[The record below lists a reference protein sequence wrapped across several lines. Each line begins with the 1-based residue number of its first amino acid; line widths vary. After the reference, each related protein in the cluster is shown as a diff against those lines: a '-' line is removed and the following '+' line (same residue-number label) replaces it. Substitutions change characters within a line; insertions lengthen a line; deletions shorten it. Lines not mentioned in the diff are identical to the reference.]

1 MIWIL
6 KDFILEEI
14 NLATKFK
21 CHVSN
26 INTDRI
32 ISDRGLAGAVIRR
45 YNFKS

>member
-21 CHVSN
+21 CHDSN

-32 ISDRGLAGAVIRR
+32 IRRGLAGAVTRR
-45 YNFKS
+45 YNF